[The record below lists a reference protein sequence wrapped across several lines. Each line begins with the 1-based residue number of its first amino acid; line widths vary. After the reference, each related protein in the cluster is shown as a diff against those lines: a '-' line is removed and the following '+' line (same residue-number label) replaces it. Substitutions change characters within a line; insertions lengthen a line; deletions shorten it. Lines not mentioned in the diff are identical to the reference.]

1 MAEAAPAPP
10 KQEQKKSIF
19 GGKEEASPNI
29 VSDIAGQVNN
39 VSRSLKTL
47 EDKYS
52 TLKKKA
58 QVTEQNMITND
69 KKIIGDVKLINSE
82 IMDLK
87 TDLNDLKEKLVL
99 LIKELKL
106 SATKEEVK
114 ILEKY
119 ISYWE
124 PLNFV
129 TRQEL
134 DKILSEQKVLKR

>member
-1 MAEAAPAPP
+1 MADAVPEPP

-19 GGKEEASPNI
+19 GGSKEEASPNI
-29 VSDIAGQVNN
+29 IADVSAQVNN

-52 TLKKKA
+52 TLRKKA

-69 KKIIGDVKLINSE
+69 KKILSDVRVINSE
-82 IMDLK
+82 LLDLK
-87 TDLNDLKEKLVL
+87 TDINDLKEKLTL
-99 LIKELKL
+99 LVKELKL

-119 ISYWE
+119 LSYWE
-124 PLNFV
+124 PLHFV

-134 DKILSEQKVLKR
+134 DRILAERK